1 MAREDLY
8 PAVRDVL
15 GEMDQLPDVDELTP
29 EAARRQMVDQLPDHP
44 PTPVEAV
51 TDRTIPGPDS
61 GSGPGPDPGSKSES
75 ECGSGSTFESE
86 SDPDREIPIRVYEP
100 GTGDPRPAFVYFHG
114 GGWVVGNLET
124 HDELCRVLC
133 RETGAVVV
141 SVDYRLAPEHPFPAP
156 IEDCYAALSWVAGG
170 HGGLGTDGRLVVG
183 GDSAGGNLAAVAA
196 LLARDRG
203 APAVDHQVLIYPA
216 TAADFSRGSYREN
229 GEGYGLTRAEMRWF
243 RDRYLGT
250 PYDVHDRNPYAWP
263 EEAADLS
270 GVAPAT
276 VVTAEYDP
284 LRDDG
289 TRYAERLTAAG
300 VDARLENYD
309 GVIHGFVGMLQEP
322 DLPAAREAID
332 LIAARI
338 EESL

>member
-1 MAREDLY
+1 MAREDLC
-8 PAVRDVL
+8 PEIRDVL
-15 GEMDQLPDVDELTP
+15 AETDQLPDANELTP
-29 EAARRQMVDQLPDHP
+29 EAARRQMLEQLPDHP
-44 PTPVEAV
+44 PAPVGAV

-61 GSGPGPDPGSKSES
+61 
-75 ECGSGSTFESE
+75 
-86 SDPDREIPIRVYEP
+86 DREIPLRVYEP
-100 GTGDPRPAFVYFHG
+100 ETEAEGPRPAFVYFHG
-114 GGWVVGNLET
+114 GGWVLGDLET

-141 SVDYRLAPEHPFPAP
+141 AVDYRLAPEHPFPAP
-156 IEDCYAALSWVAGG
+156 VEDCYAALSWVADG
-170 HGGLGTDGRLVVG
+170 HDDLGTDGRLVVG

-203 APAVDHQVLIYPA
+203 TPAVDHQVLIYPA
-216 TAADFSRGSYREN
+216 TAADFSRASYREN
-229 GEGYGLTRAEMRWF
+229 GEGYGLTRAEMQWF
-243 RDRYLGT
+243 HDRYLGT
-250 PYDVHDRNPYAWP
+250 AYDVHDRNPYAWP

-289 TRYAERLTAAG
+289 LRYAERLEAAG
-300 VDARLENYD
+300 VDVRLENYD
-309 GVIHGFVGMLQEP
+309 GVIHGFVGMLREP
-322 DLPAAREAID
+322 DLPAARAAID
-332 LIAARI
+332 LIAVRL